1 MKIIYDLD
9 SVSSAAKYLETFNS
23 NGREREQIAKEII
36 DFIRNYTKTK
46 VNYAGTGGFMVVFDE
61 MDEDTVCADVYVQPT
76 FDHCFVEEDV

>member
-36 DFIRNYTKTK
+36 DFIKKYAKTSVKYT
-46 VNYAGTGGFMVVFDE
+46 GTGGFLVVFDE
-61 MDEDTVCADVYVQPT
+61 IDDGIICADVYVQPT

>member
-9 SVSSAAKYLETFNS
+9 SVSSAAKYLEEHN
-23 NGREREQIAKEII
+23 NKEREQIAKEIL
-36 DFIRNYTKTK
+36 DFIRNYAKTK
-46 VNYAGTGGFMVVFDE
+46 VKYAGTGGFMVIFDE